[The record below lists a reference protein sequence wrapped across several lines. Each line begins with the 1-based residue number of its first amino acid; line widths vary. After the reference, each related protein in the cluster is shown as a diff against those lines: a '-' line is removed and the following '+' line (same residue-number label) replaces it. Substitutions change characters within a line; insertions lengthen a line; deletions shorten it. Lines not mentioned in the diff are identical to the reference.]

1 MADAG
6 VGLSQHQDLLLYF
19 GNTKDLWLFRVQI
32 LFKFVFITLLNK
44 VDCEHLLLL
53 QVLLFKIRTTPWRK
67 F

>member
-6 VGLSQHQDLLLYF
+6 VGLSQHKDLLLYF
-19 GNTKDLWLFRVQI
+19 RNTKDLWLFRVQI
-32 LFKFVFITLLNK
+32 FFEFVVITLLIK
-44 VDCEHLLLL
+44 VDGEHLLLL